1 MSDAFEMGKILEE
14 FSRKASNVILMIDG
28 QSFDVCLSTKLL
40 EEKFFYEATKSPSVC
55 VCRCSPTQKAIITK
69 KIG

>member
-40 EEKFFYEATKSPSVC
+40 EEKFF
-55 VCRCSPTQKAIITK
+55 
-69 KIG
+69 